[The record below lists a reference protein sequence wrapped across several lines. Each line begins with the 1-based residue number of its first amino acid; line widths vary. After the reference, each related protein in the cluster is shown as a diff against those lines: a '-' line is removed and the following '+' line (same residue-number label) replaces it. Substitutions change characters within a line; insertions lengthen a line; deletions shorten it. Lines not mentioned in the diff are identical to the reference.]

1 MNILF
6 IFLDIFILNIEK
18 MEMNDKIIVM
28 LLGFLNILLF
38 LDLHIIRNL
47 YSYYNYRQTI
57 YFILDFYVQQ
67 KN

>member
-47 YSYYNYRQTI
+47 YSYYNFHQTI